1 MNTHFFTVI
10 AASASI
16 AVLSLAPT
24 AASAAVDPAPHC
36 ATMVAHVDAMAPTP
50 AISPSGNVD
59 RDAAKAMMS
68 LDKTS
73 ASVAAL
79 EAQCGKNSGERAMAR
94 RSVKEMK
101 QNISVL
107 NPFVQLS
114 I

>member
-1 MNTHFFTVI
+1 MNMQFFTTL
-10 AASASI
+10 AASASL
-16 AVLSLAPT
+16 AVLSLAPA

-36 ATMVAHVDAMAPTP
+36 ATMVAHVNAMAPMP
-50 AISPSGNVD
+50 AISPSGID
-59 RDAAKAMMS
+59 HDAAKAMMS
-68 LDKTS
+68 LDKMS
-73 ASVAAL
+73 SSVATL
-79 EAQCGKNSGERAMAR
+79 EAECGKNSGERAMAR

>member
-1 MNTHFFTVI
+1 MMGALLLLIFR
-10 AASASI
+10 SI
-16 AVLSLAPT
+16 KHEHALLYRYRCERVDRRPFPRPHSRFRGSRSRT
-24 AASAAVDPAPHC
+24 ALCHDGRARR
-36 ATMVAHVDAMAPTP
+36 
-50 AISPSGNVD
+50 